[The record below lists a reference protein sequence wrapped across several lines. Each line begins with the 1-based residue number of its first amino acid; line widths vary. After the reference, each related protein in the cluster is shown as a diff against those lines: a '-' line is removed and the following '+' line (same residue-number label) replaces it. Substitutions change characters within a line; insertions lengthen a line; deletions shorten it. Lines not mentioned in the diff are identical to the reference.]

1 MTCIAPSVI
10 EVREGKVLVFSTHS
24 LDNRTAAAYNTDV
37 SGGLH
42 EVGSADSLALV
53 EIVLA
58 QKHAAE
64 ALQRVVGAASDLSIT
79 QEQ

>member
-1 MTCIAPSVI
+1 M
-10 EVREGKVLVFSTHS
+10 LSTHS

-37 SGGLH
+37 SSGLH
-42 EVGSADSLALV
+42 EVGSANSLALV
-53 EIVLA
+53 EVILA